1 MWENAEHIYM
11 DMAIQN
17 GLVRKKKG
25 DIINLANG
33 TYSIIEIE
41 PLEFYLRRICMN
53 KMIDSGV
60 MKPFTID
67 TREDGTLNQEK
78 LVELM
83 KANTPEN
90 KNTFDWLANYKED
103 ELPLPFYSLCRFT
116 RMTQEQFIIAML
128 EEKSVSIREVFKCQ
142 ELSEEKYILSFAT
155 VIILYKLGIP
165 IEILSSKDIII
176 SDSLKIDLKEEC
188 EKIIDDNNREHVSSM
203 GGHDDKLFM
212 QVTTDE
218 EKQKW
223 MSEAVGIKKYSEKIK
238 SKANM
243 DDLILEAM
251 ELSDLKELIGVCDYD
266 ALAIAKEEKRTLVTS
281 EIDLT
286 QLTLFRDISTVS
298 VSILEFLC
306 SLNLDVLELL
316 DYMKK
321 MLEYRFVIVFNKI
334 FVNIVRNAYLT
345 AESQKQGLIAIAW
358 EEYLILINESD
369 IEYKKQIIPIINE
382 TIRELDVIETEN
394 VDIILQRLGH
404 YALIFN
410 NIKLQ
415 ISINPN
421 FEVEVKAYKV
431 AESIE
436 NCDSGEHVLVD

>member
-1 MWENAEHIYM
+1 
-11 DMAIQN
+11 
-17 GLVRKKKG
+17 
-25 DIINLANG
+25 
-33 TYSIIEIE
+33 
-41 PLEFYLRRICMN
+41 
-53 KMIDSGV
+53 MIV
-60 MKPFTID
+60 
-67 TREDGTLNQEK
+67 
-78 LVELM
+78 
-83 KANTPEN
+83 
-90 KNTFDWLANYKED
+90 
-103 ELPLPFYSLCRFT
+103 
-116 RMTQEQFIIAML
+116 
-128 EEKSVSIREVFKCQ
+128 
-142 ELSEEKYILSFAT
+142 
-155 VIILYKLGIP
+155 LYKLGIP
-165 IEILSSKDIII
+165 IEILASKDIII
-176 SDSLKIDLKEEC
+176 SDSLKIELKEEC

-203 GGHDDKLFM
+203 GVLDDKLFM

-243 DDLILEAM
+243 DDLILEDM

-266 ALAIAKEEKRTLVTS
+266 ALAIAKEEKRILVTS
-281 EIDLT
+281 EIALA
-286 QLTLFRDISTVS
+286 QLTLFKDVSTTS

-321 MLEYRFVIVFNKI
+321 MLEYRFVIIFNKM
-334 FVNIVRNAYLT
+334 FVNKVRNAYLT
-345 AESQKQGLIAIAW
+345 AETQTQELIATAW

-369 IEYKKQIIPIINE
+369 IEYKKQIIPVINE
-382 TIRELDVIETEN
+382 TIKELDVIETEN

-410 NIKLQ
+410 DIKLQ

-436 NCDSGEHVLVD
+436 NSDSREYVLVD

>member
-1 MWENAEHIYM
+1 M
-11 DMAIQN
+11 
-17 GLVRKKKG
+17 
-25 DIINLANG
+25 
-33 TYSIIEIE
+33 
-41 PLEFYLRRICMN
+41 
-53 KMIDSGV
+53 
-60 MKPFTID
+60 
-67 TREDGTLNQEK
+67 
-78 LVELM
+78 
-83 KANTPEN
+83 
-90 KNTFDWLANYKED
+90 
-103 ELPLPFYSLCRFT
+103 
-116 RMTQEQFIIAML
+116 
-128 EEKSVSIREVFKCQ
+128 
-142 ELSEEKYILSFAT
+142 
-155 VIILYKLGIP
+155 
-165 IEILSSKDIII
+165 
-176 SDSLKIDLKEEC
+176 
-188 EKIIDDNNREHVSSM
+188 
-203 GGHDDKLFM
+203 
-212 QVTTDE
+212 
-218 EKQKW
+218 
-223 MSEAVGIKKYSEKIK
+223 
-238 SKANM
+238 
-243 DDLILEAM
+243 
-251 ELSDLKELIGVCDYD
+251 
-266 ALAIAKEEKRTLVTS
+266 VTS
-281 EIDLT
+281 EIALT

-334 FVNIVRNAYLT
+334 FVNIVRDAYLM
-345 AESQKQGLIAIAW
+345 AESQKQELIATAW